1 MNDDTTSLLFWI
13 PFFTDEFFF
22 KEFQMTMKEQR
33 RANRFAFVG
42 IVS

>member
-1 MNDDTTSLLFWI
+1 MMTQRVSCFGYLFLRMS
-13 PFFTDEFFF
+13 FFF